1 MIYWGDFLEQV
12 ILEHAQNFANNSF
25 FLSYI
30 LMFINSSLQAL
41 FPPYPG
47 DTIIVLEGYIA
58 SLGVFSNFLI
68 VFSTLAGTV
77 ICNVLLFLMCYK
89 YGDKIISHM
98 FFVKYF
104 NVEKVNGLK
113 RVFNKYGA
121 PLIIFNRFVP
131 GLAMIT
137 VIAAGIFRINK
148 TKAIVSASIAGIV
161 HNILLMSLGY
171 TVGYNLPLIKEILI
185 KFNKIFIILAIILF
199 IVFTLIY
206 YVKSKKTKNK
216 VEN

>member
-1 MIYWGDFLEQV
+1 MEQV
-12 ILEHAQNFANNSF
+12 ILEYAQNFANNSS

-30 LMFINSSLQAL
+30 LMFLNSSLQAL

-77 ICNVLLFLMCYK
+77 ICNVLLFLICYK

-104 NVEKVNGLK
+104 NVKKVKGLK

-161 HNILLMSLGY
+161 HNLLLMSLGY
-171 TVGYNLPLIKEILI
+171 TVGYNLPLIKKILI
-185 KFNKIFIILAIILF
+185 KFNKIFITLAIILF
-199 IVFTLIY
+199 IVLTLIY
-206 YVKSKKTKNK
+206 YIKNKKTKNK
-216 VEN
+216 MEN

>member
-1 MIYWGDFLEQV
+1 MEQV

>member
-1 MIYWGDFLEQV
+1 MEQI
-12 ILEHAQNFANNSF
+12 ILEHAQNFANNNS

-30 LMFINSSLQAL
+30 FMFINSSLQAL

-47 DTIIVLEGYIA
+47 DTIIVVEGYIA
-58 SLGVFSNFLI
+58 SLKVFNNFLI

-77 ICNVLLFLMCYK
+77 ICNVLLFLICYK

-98 FFVKYF
+98 FFVKYC
-104 NVEKVNGLK
+104 NVEKIKGLRK
-113 RVFNKYGA
+113 VFNKYGA

-137 VIAAGIFRINK
+137 VIAAGVFRINK
-148 TKAIVSASIAGIV
+148 TKAIVSASVAGIV
-161 HNILLMSLGY
+161 HNLLLMTLGY

-199 IVFTLIY
+199 IVFSLVY
-206 YVKSKKTKNK
+206 YIKNK
-216 VEN
+216 VEK

>member
-1 MIYWGDFLEQV
+1 MEQV

-104 NVEKVNGLK
+104 NVKKVKGLK